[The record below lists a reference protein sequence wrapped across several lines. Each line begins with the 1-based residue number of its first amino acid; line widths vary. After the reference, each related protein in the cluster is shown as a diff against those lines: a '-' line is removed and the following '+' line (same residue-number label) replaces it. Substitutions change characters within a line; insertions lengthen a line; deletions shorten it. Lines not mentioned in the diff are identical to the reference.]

1 MKKFYKGLFIN
12 NLLFVLL
19 GINILLFLIG
29 FLFYPMV
36 SIAKIY
42 FICLSGLFIVDIV
55 ALFIQ
60 KKGLEGTR
68 KCADRFSNGDEN
80 PVSITIENNY
90 GFKAK
95 VTVIDELPFQFQVRD
110 FKINARID
118 SGSKKE
124 LVYYL
129 RPIKRGEY
137 EFGVVNVF
145 IKGFLGLVSR
155 RFIFEET
162 PRVVK
167 VYPSFL
173 QMRKYELMAISN
185 RLSDTGIKKIRRLG
199 HNLEFEQIKEYVP
212 GDDVRTINWK
222 ATARRN
228 SLMVNQYQDEKSQQ
242 VYCVIDKGRAMK
254 MPFNGMTLLD
264 YAINASLVLSDIA
277 LKKDDKAGLI
287 TYSNKI
293 ASFLSAQKK
302 MTHLNKILDTLYKE
316 KTAFLE
322 TDNESLYQKLKLSI
336 SQRSL
341 IVLFTN
347 YESLSSMKRQLPH
360 LRRIAKDHLLVV
372 IFFENTEIKE
382 VINKRAGN
390 TEEIYIKTIAEKF
403 AFEKKIIAKELAS
416 YGIHPILTTPENLTV
431 NTINKYLEIKA
442 RNLI

>member
-1 MKKFYKGLFIN
+1 M
-12 NLLFVLL
+12 
-19 GINILLFLIG
+19 
-29 FLFYPMV
+29 
-36 SIAKIY
+36 
-42 FICLSGLFIVDIV
+42 SGLFIVDIV

-228 SLMVNQYQDEKSQQ
+228 SLM
-242 VYCVIDKGRAMK
+242 
-254 MPFNGMTLLD
+254 
-264 YAINASLVLSDIA
+264 
-277 LKKDDKAGLI
+277 
-287 TYSNKI
+287 
-293 ASFLSAQKK
+293 
-302 MTHLNKILDTLYKE
+302 
-316 KTAFLE
+316 
-322 TDNESLYQKLKLSI
+322 
-336 SQRSL
+336 
-341 IVLFTN
+341 
-347 YESLSSMKRQLPH
+347 
-360 LRRIAKDHLLVV
+360 
-372 IFFENTEIKE
+372 
-382 VINKRAGN
+382 
-390 TEEIYIKTIAEKF
+390 
-403 AFEKKIIAKELAS
+403 
-416 YGIHPILTTPENLTV
+416 
-431 NTINKYLEIKA
+431 
-442 RNLI
+442 